1 MSNIIDIGVL
11 RGNVH
16 YILEIGGYMLL
27 VTVAG
32 AACSVLAS
40 YISSRVSSSFGKTL
54 RRTLFTHIEH
64 FTLREFDEI
73 GTSSL
78 ITRTTNDI
86 TQVQQLVNM
95 TLRLMVMAP
104 MMAIGGIVM
113 AVLTDTQLSLVIV
126 VVTPVLGICIYL
138 VMHRAMA
145 LFRAMQTKIDALGRV
160 LRENLVGVRVVRS
173 FNRVAYEQERFNH
186 ANRDL
191 IDTAIR
197 VNQII
202 AALWPLM
209 MLIINLATLVILWF
223 GGVRVNNLHMQIGN
237 LMAFIQYV
245 MQIMFSVMMVSM
257 MFFMVPRA
265 SASAERINQVLDM
278 DPEIRDPAVPMQLVS
293 GLGGVEFR
301 AVTFRY
307 PGAEQAALSDV
318 SFVTR
323 PGEVTAIIGGTGSG
337 KSTLVNLLMRF
348 YDLVEG
354 SILINGLDIRAMSQA
369 NLRAKVGFVPQKP
382 VLFTGSVA
390 ANIRFG
396 KEDATDEEVR
406 HAADVAQA
414 MEFIADMDEGLDAS
428 ISQGGGNV
436 SGGQKQ
442 RLAIARALVRQP
454 EIYVFD
460 DSFSALDFKTDANLR
475 AALRT
480 EVVDATVLIVAQRVS
495 TVMDADCIVVL
506 DEGCIAGIGRHADLL
521 ESCEVYREIVLSQ
534 LSEEE
539 IA

>member
-223 GGVRVNNLHMQIGN
+223 GGVRVNNLHMQIGD

-293 GLGGVEFR
+293 GRGGVEFR